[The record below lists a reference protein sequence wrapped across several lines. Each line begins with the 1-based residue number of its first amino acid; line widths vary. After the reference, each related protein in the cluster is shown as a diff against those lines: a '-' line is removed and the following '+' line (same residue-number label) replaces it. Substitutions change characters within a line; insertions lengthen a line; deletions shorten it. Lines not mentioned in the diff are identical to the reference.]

1 MKTTYLF
8 SLLALVCGSVQALM
22 LGDAEKGRA
31 AHDAKC
37 LACHTAQFGGDGSAL
52 YLRKDRRVQ
61 SVEGLIRRVEIC
73 NQQTGAGLDEDQLN
87 DIVKYLN
94 DSFYSFE

>member
-8 SLLALVCGSVQALM
+8 TLLALVCGSVQALM

-37 LACHTAQFGGDGSAL
+37 LGCHTAQFGGDGSDL

-61 SVEGLIRRVEIC
+61 SVEGLIRRVELC
-73 NQQTGAGLDEDQLN
+73 NEQTAAGLDEDQLN
-87 DIVKYLN
+87 DITKYLN
-94 DSFYSFE
+94 DSFYRFE